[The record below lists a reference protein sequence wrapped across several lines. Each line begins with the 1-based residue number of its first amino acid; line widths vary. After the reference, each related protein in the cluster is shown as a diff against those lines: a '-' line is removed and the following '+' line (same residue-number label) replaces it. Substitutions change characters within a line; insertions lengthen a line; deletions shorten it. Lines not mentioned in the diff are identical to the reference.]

1 LVQYPGL
8 WGLLVLIADVWAI
21 VSVVQSGAETGK
33 KVLWVV
39 LVVVLPVLG
48 FVLWWFL
55 GPRAGRA

>member
-1 LVQYPGL
+1 MQYPGL

-21 VSVVQSGAETGK
+21 VNIVQSGADTGK

-55 GPRAGRA
+55 GPRTGRP

>member
-1 LVQYPGL
+1 VQYPGL

>member
-1 LVQYPGL
+1 VQYPGL

-21 VSVVQSGAETGK
+21 VNIVQSAADTGR

-39 LVVVLPVLG
+39 LVIVLPVLG

-55 GPRAGRA
+55 GPRTGRP

>member
-1 LVQYPGL
+1 MQYPGL

-21 VSVVQSGAETGK
+21 VNIVQSGADTGR

-39 LVVVLPVLG
+39 LVIVLPVLG

-55 GPRAGRA
+55 GPRTGRT

>member
-1 LVQYPGL
+1 VQYPGL

-21 VSVVQSGAETGK
+21 VNIVQSAADTGR

-39 LVVVLPVLG
+39 LVIVLPVLG

-55 GPRAGRA
+55 VPRTGRA

>member
-1 LVQYPGL
+1 MEYRGL

-21 VSVVQSGAETGK
+21 VNIVQSSADTGK

-48 FVLWWFL
+48 FLLWLLL
-55 GPRAGRA
+55 GPRTGKA